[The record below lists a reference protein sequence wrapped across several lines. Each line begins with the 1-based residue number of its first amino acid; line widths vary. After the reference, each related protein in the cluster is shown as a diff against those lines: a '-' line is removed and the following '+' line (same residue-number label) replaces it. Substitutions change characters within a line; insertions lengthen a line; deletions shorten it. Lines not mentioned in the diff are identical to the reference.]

1 MLEEFGCTT
10 SRLDDVDGCRLGHY
24 HRFRVDWERLFP
36 LRYSDR
42 ELVNVKAIY
51 VSDTGGTVAS
61 RPRAAE

>member
-24 HRFRVDWERLFP
+24 HRFRVDWEGLFP

-61 RPRAAE
+61 LPRAAE